1 MREFPFDYFKFRLT
15 LVLGDV
21 ISSLLTYWLA
31 FMNSHIIGLYRM
43 GTLNRLMIAQFSIQA
58 NEKT

>member
-1 MREFPFDYFKFRLT
+1 MREFSFDYFKFRLS

-21 ISSLLTYWLA
+21 ISSPLTYWLA
-31 FMNSHIIGLYRM
+31 SMNSHIIGLYRM
-43 GTLNRLMIAQFSIQA
+43 GTLNRLMIVQFSIQA